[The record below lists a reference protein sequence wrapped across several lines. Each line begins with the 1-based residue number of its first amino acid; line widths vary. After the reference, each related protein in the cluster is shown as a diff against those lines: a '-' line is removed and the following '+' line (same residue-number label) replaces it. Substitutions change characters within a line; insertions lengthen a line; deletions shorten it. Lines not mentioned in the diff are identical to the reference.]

1 MIAAFI
7 YILLFS
13 SVIFFY
19 KKRLELGLPRWAFVL
34 AFLVKVASGFFL
46 TYIYSSHYTDRS
58 TADIFKYYD
67 DAKIMHRALSEK
79 PGDYCSMLSGVGN
92 DNVYYDT
99 TYYAKMN
106 HWYKRNDFGNYND
119 NHTIIRLNALIMP
132 LSFGSFHVHTVF
144 MCFIS
149 FLGLF
154 ALYKFFLSLFKTK
167 AFLIY
172 VIVFFIPSVVFWGSG
187 VLKEGLLLFSLGI
200 LLLSFYELFFLK
212 RISFKYGLLLFIS
225 LFLLLINKNYLL
237 LVILPPLLAY
247 YIVERF
253 RIKRV
258 FLFFISFHFML
269 FVLFY
274 VGIKVGLDKK
284 PIALIVQKQKDFI
297 NLSKGGIFLLSNEYL
312 VRLDPEQENEIA
324 KYKTDSVKL
333 LADAAYMSW
342 RLNNFDDTLGV
353 IENGE
358 QISFKVISKLPRAGS
373 LLQDKPIA
381 ATWSSFIGF
390 APKAFYNSIL
400 QPSILK
406 KGSSVERIAS
416 LENIGILL
424 FVLVCFIFGDIKNC
438 NKAFLWF
445 SLFVVLIMFLIVGY
459 TTPVAG
465 AIVRYKMPAL
475 PFVLMIGLNVI
486 CFDKISRFLGRMK
499 RK

>member
-1 MIAAFI
+1 MIAAVI

-13 SVIFFY
+13 LVIFFY
-19 KKRLELGLPRWAFVL
+19 KRSVELGLPRWAFVL
-34 AFLVKVASGFFL
+34 VFLVKVASGFFL

-67 DAKIMHRALSEK
+67 DAKIMHKALGEK
-79 PGDYCSMLSGVGN
+79 PADYFSMLSGLGN
-92 DNVYYDT
+92 DNLYYDT

-132 LSFGSFHVHTVF
+132 FSFGSFHVHTVF

-154 ALYKFFLSLFKTK
+154 ALYKFFLSLYRKK

-200 LLLSFYELFFLK
+200 LLLSFYELFFVK
-212 RISFKYGLLLFIS
+212 RISFKYGVLLFIS

-253 RIKRV
+253 QIQRV

-284 PIALIVQKQKDFI
+284 PITLIVQKQKDFI
-297 NLSKGGIFLLSNEYL
+297 NLAKGGIFLLSNDYL
-312 VRLDPEQENEIA
+312 VRLEPEKENEII
-324 KYKTDSVKL
+324 KYKLDSVKL
-333 LADAAYMSW
+333 LPNTVYLSW
-342 RLNNFDDTLGV
+342 RLNNFYDTLGV

-381 ATWSSFIGF
+381 ASWSSFIGF

-400 QPSILK
+400 QPSIFK
-406 KGSSVERIAS
+406 KGSFVERMAS
-416 LENIGILL
+416 LENIFILL
-424 FVLVCFIFGDIKNC
+424 FVVICFVFGDIKNC

-465 AIVRYKMPAL
+465 AIVRYKMPSL
-475 PFVLMIGLNVI
+475 PFLLMIGVNII
-486 CFDKISRFLGRMK
+486 CFEKLMRFLRLIK

>member
-1 MIAAFI
+1 M
-7 YILLFS
+7 LFCAI
-13 SVIFFY
+13 IFFY
-19 KKRLELGLPRWAFVL
+19 KRRTEFGIPRWAFVL
-34 AFLVKVASGFFL
+34 AFSVKIGSGFFL

-67 DAKIMHRALSEK
+67 DAKIMHKALSEK
-79 PGDYCSMLSGVGN
+79 PADYFSMLSGVGN
-92 DNVYYDT
+92 DNLYYDT

-172 VIVFFIPSVVFWGSG
+172 LVVFFIPSVVFWGSG
-187 VLKEGLLLFSLGI
+187 VLKEGLLLFSVGL
-200 LLLSFYELFFLK
+200 LLLSFYELFIIK
-212 RISFKYGLLLFIS
+212 RISFKYGLLFFVS
-225 LFLLLINKNYLL
+225 MFLLLINKNYLL
-237 LVILPPLLAY
+237 LVLIPPLLAY
-247 YIVERF
+247 YIALRF
-253 RIKRV
+253 DIKRV
-258 FLFFISFHFML
+258 FLFFALFHAML

-312 VRLDPEQENEIA
+312 VRLEPEDTNAIA
-324 KYKTDSVKL
+324 NYKVDSVKL
-333 LADAAYMSW
+333 LPNSTYLSW

-353 IENGE
+353 IPNAE

-373 LLQDKPIA
+373 LLQEKPIA
-381 ATWSSFIGF
+381 TTWSAFISF
-390 APKAFYNSIL
+390 APQSIYNSLL
-400 QPSILK
+400 QPSIFK
-406 KGSSVERIAS
+406 SGSFVERIAS
-416 LENIGILL
+416 IENIALIL
-424 FVLVCFIFGDIKNC
+424 FVLFCFVFGDYKNC
-438 NKAFLWF
+438 NKSFLYF
-445 SLFVVLIMFLIVGY
+445 SVFSVLILFLIVGY

-475 PFVLMIGLNVI
+475 PFMLMIGVNII
-486 CFDKISRFLGRMK
+486 CLEKFKRFLGSMK
-499 RK
+499 KK

>member
-13 SVIFFY
+13 ALIFFY
-19 KKRLELGLPRWAFVL
+19 KKRVELGLPRWAFVL

-67 DAKIMHRALSEK
+67 DAKIIHRALSEK
-79 PGDYCSMLSGVGN
+79 PTDYFSMLSGIGN
-92 DNVYYDT
+92 DNIYYDT
-99 TYYAKMN
+99 TYYSKMN

-154 ALYKFFLSLFKTK
+154 ALFKFFLSLFNSKS
-167 AFLIY
+167 FLIY
-172 VIVFFIPSVVFWGSG
+172 LIVFFIPSVVFWGSG
-187 VLKEGLLLFSLGI
+187 VLKEGLLLFSVGL
-200 LLLSFYELFFLK
+200 LLLSFYELFILK
-212 RISFKYGLLLFIS
+212 RISFKYGLFFFVS
-225 LFLLLINKNYLL
+225 MFLLLINKNYLL
-237 LVILPPLLAY
+237 VVLIPPLLAF
-247 YIVERF
+247 YIAVRF
-253 RIKRV
+253 DIKRV
-258 FLFFISFHFML
+258 FLFFALFHAML

-274 VGIKVGLDKK
+274 IGIKVGLDKK
-284 PIALIVQKQKDFI
+284 PIVLIVQKQKDFI

-312 VRLDPEQENEIA
+312 VRLEPEQESAIVKQNV
-324 KYKTDSVKL
+324 DSVTIIPNSI
-333 LADAAYMSW
+333 YMSW
-342 RLNNFDDTLGV
+342 RLNNFDDTLGIITNV
-353 IENGE
+353 E
-358 QISFKVISKLPRAGS
+358 QIKFKVISKLPRAGS
-373 LLQDKPIA
+373 LLQEKPIA
-381 ATWSSFIGF
+381 VTWSAFASF
-390 APKAFYNSIL
+390 APLAIYNSLL

-406 KGSSVERIAS
+406 AGSFVESIAS
-416 LENIGILL
+416 IENLALIV
-424 FVLVCFIFGDIKNC
+424 FVFVCFVFGDYKNC
-438 NKAFLWF
+438 NKSFLYF
-445 SLFVVLIMFLIVGY
+445 SVFSVLIMFLIVGY

-475 PFVLMIGLNVI
+475 PFMLMIGVNVL
-486 CFDKISRFLGRMK
+486 CLEKFKRFLATIK

>member
-1 MIAAFI
+1 LIVAFV

-13 SVIFFY
+13 ALIFFY
-19 KKRLELGLPRWAFVL
+19 KRRVELGLPRWAFVL

-46 TYIYSSHYTDRS
+46 TFIYSSHYTDRS

-67 DAKIMHRALSEK
+67 DAKIMHQALSEK
-79 PGDYCSMLSGVGN
+79 PADYFSMLSGVGN
-92 DNVYYDT
+92 DNLYYDT

-132 LSFGSFHVHTVF
+132 FSFGSFHVHTVF

-154 ALYKFFLSLFKTK
+154 ALYKFFLSLFKSK

-172 VIVFFIPSVVFWGSG
+172 LVVFFIPSVVFWGSG
-187 VLKEGLLLFSLGI
+187 VLKEGLLLFSLGT
-200 LLLSFYELFFLK
+200 LLLSFYELFILK
-212 RISFKYGLLLFIS
+212 RISFKYGLLLFVS

-237 LVILPPLLAY
+237 LVILPSLLAY

-253 RIKRV
+253 KVKRV
-258 FLFFISFHFML
+258 FLFFVSFHFML

-297 NLSKGGIFLLSNEYL
+297 NLSKGGIFLLSDEYL
-312 VRLDPEQENEIA
+312 VRLEPEQESATIRYNA
-324 KYKTDSVKL
+324 DSVKL
-333 LADAAYMSW
+333 ASGTTYMSW

-353 IENGE
+353 ITNDE
-358 QISFKVISKLPRAGS
+358 QITFKIISKLPRAGS
-373 LLQDKPIA
+373 LLQEKPIA
-381 ATWSSFIGF
+381 ATWSAFILF
-390 APKAFYNSIL
+390 APQSIYNALL

-406 KGSSVERIAS
+406 TGSFVERIAS
-416 LENIGILL
+416 IENIALIV
-424 FVLVCFIFGDIKNC
+424 FVLLCFVFGDYKNC
-438 NKAFLWF
+438 NKSFLYF
-445 SLFVVLIMFLIVGY
+445 SVFSVLIMFLIVGY

-465 AIVRYKMPAL
+465 AIVRYKMPSL
-475 PFVLMIGLNVI
+475 PFMLMIGVNVI
-486 CFDKISRFLGRMK
+486 CLEKFKRFLSSMK
-499 RK
+499 KK

>member
-13 SVIFFY
+13 VLIFFY
-19 KKRLELGLPRWAFVL
+19 KKRLGLGLPRWAFVL

-67 DAKIMHRALSEK
+67 DAKIMHKALSEK
-79 PGDYCSMLSGVGN
+79 PADYFSMLSGVGN

-253 RIKRV
+253 QIKRV
-258 FLFFISFHFML
+258 FLFFVSFHFML

-312 VRLDPEQENEIA
+312 VRLEPEQENEIV
-324 KYKTDSVKL
+324 KYKTDSVML

-400 QPSILK
+400 QPSIFK
-406 KGSSVERIAS
+406 KGSFVERIAS
-416 LENIGILL
+416 LENIIILL
-424 FVLVCFIFGDIKNC
+424 FVVICFIFGDIKNC

-445 SLFVVLIMFLIVGY
+445 SVFVVLIMFLIVGY

-486 CFDKISRFLGRMK
+486 CFARISRFLGKLK